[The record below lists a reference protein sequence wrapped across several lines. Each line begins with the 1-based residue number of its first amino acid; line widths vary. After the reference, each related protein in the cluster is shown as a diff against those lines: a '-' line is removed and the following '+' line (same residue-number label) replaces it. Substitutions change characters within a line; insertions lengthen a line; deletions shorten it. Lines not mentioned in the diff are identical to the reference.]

1 MHNMNKNH
9 YCIIMAGGT
18 GTRFWPVSRAS
29 RPKQFLDILGMGKT
43 FLRMTFNRYAQIVPI
58 ENILVVTSEQY
69 ASLVKSQLPQ
79 LLDENLL
86 LEPSKR
92 NTAPCVAYATYKLLK
107 RNPDAT
113 AIIAPSDHN
122 LSGIENFRDT
132 MSCALEYASS
142 HDALLTI
149 GVQPDHPDTNYG
161 YIQADM
167 KKMVD
172 AGGHSIY
179 PVKTFT
185 EKPDE
190 ALAKVFL
197 KTGEFFWNSGMF
209 IWSLK
214 SFRSELEACLPD
226 VAERFRTGMDYFDTP
241 AEGTFIRQA
250 YSDCPS
256 ISIDYGVMEKT
267 RKAMVFMANFGWS
280 DVGTWTSI
288 FEHSQ
293 RSEEGNNLVT
303 AADSMVS
310 GVKDSIIREDN
321 EGKLV
326 VVRGLENFLVI
337 DTPDALM
344 ICPKDDAMVKEI
356 VADLSIHDKSKYL

>member
-1 MHNMNKNH
+1 MNKNY

-18 GTRFWPVSRAS
+18 GTRFWPVSRAA
-29 RPKQFLDILGMGKT
+29 RPKQFLDILGLGKT
-43 FLRMTFNRYAQIVPI
+43 FLRMNFYRYSQIVPI
-58 ENILVVTSEQY
+58 ENIIVVTSEQY
-69 ASLVKSQLPQ
+69 AGLVRSQIPQ
-79 LLDENLL
+79 LLEENLL

-92 NTAPCVAYATYKLLK
+92 NTAPCVAYATYKILK
-107 RNPDAT
+107 RNPDAV

-132 MSCALEYASS
+132 MSCALDYASKN
-142 HDALLTI
+142 DALLTI

-167 KKMVD
+167 KDKTDV
-172 AGGHSIY
+172 GGHCVY
-179 PVKTFT
+179 RVKTFT

-190 ALAKVFL
+190 ALARVFL

-209 IWSLK
+209 IWNLK
-214 SFRSELEACLPD
+214 SFRSELESCLPEVAAVFRAGTD
-226 VAERFRTGMDYFDTP
+226 VYDTP
-241 AEGTFIRQA
+241 REEQFIRQA
-250 YSDCPS
+250 YTDCPA

-267 RKAMVFMANFGWS
+267 RKAKVFMANFGWS

-293 RSEEGNNLVT
+293 RSEEGNNLV
-303 AADSMVS
+303 AAAESMVS

-321 EGKLV
+321 EGKIV

-344 ICPKDDAMVKEI
+344 ICPKDDAVVKEI
-356 VADLSIHDKSKYL
+356 VADLSINDKSKFL